1 MSPKIDFSVEDS
13 GDGEVFGSVPG
24 QSLTD
29 VGTVELNLDN
39 ALGIPI
45 PMAAAEDVWKCF
57 PTKRAGTKAAP
68 TIPGGRPINTSLIG
82 ALRQFPPA
90 GMVDGVVCP
99 SCAGVLGDDG
109 TCHNSGCASEWR

>member
-1 MSPKIDFSVEDS
+1 MSPKIDCKDMFFSADLVSVEDS

-57 PTKRAGTKAAP
+57 PTKR
-68 TIPGGRPINTSLIG
+68 
-82 ALRQFPPA
+82 
-90 GMVDGVVCP
+90 
-99 SCAGVLGDDG
+99 
-109 TCHNSGCASEWR
+109 